1 MCFSVFFQCSVAAI
15 PMTTVAFRRDP
26 NHCKWSISSFV
37 SAHFAET
44 KVAFPK
50 QNMDLTR
57 KENYTISSPA
67 HVDHVE

>member
-1 MCFSVFFQCSVAAI
+1 
-15 PMTTVAFRRDP
+15 MTTVLFRRDQ
-26 NHCKWSISSFV
+26 NHGKWSISSFV

-57 KENYTISSPA
+57 KENYNVSSPA